1 MNMMSPI
8 LEIILLVVLILL
20 NGVLA
25 MAEIA
30 IVSARK
36 VRLQRRAEQGDLG
49 AGVALELA
57 REPAD
62 FLSTV
67 QIGITLVGVLAGAFG
82 GSTLATRVA
91 PLFELIPSLAPYSH
105 AISLVLVVLII
116 TYFSLVLGELA
127 PKRLALNDAERIA
140 AFIAPSMDFMAHIAA
155 PLVRLLSY
163 SSDVVLAVFGVKKS
177 SEPPITEDEVKVLI
191 ELGTQAGVFEEAEQ
205 DMVSGVFRLAD
216 RHVGTLMTPR
226 TEIAWL
232 DLEDPPE
239 EIRRKI
245 KESVHS
251 RLPVA
256 EGDLD
261 HILGVVQAKGLLSR
275 CMAGEPIDLRKSL
288 IPPQFVPESTPALK
302 VLEMFRNSRVHIAI
316 VIDEYGGLQ
325 GLVTIIDI
333 LEAIVGDIPIT
344 GERDGLE
351 AVQRKDGSWLLDGML
366 PVDEFRDIF
375 RLNELPGEGKSH
387 YETMSGFVMT
397 YLGRIPSEGD
407 AFDWAGMHF
416 EVLDM
421 DGFRVDKILVV
432 PASESDTET
441 GQA

>member
-8 LEIILLVVLILL
+8 LEIILLVILILL
-20 NGVLA
+20 NGILA

-82 GSTLATRVA
+82 GSTLAARVA

-140 AFIAPSMDFMAHIAA
+140 AFIAPSMDFMAHMAA

-407 AFDWAGMHF
+407 TFDWAGMHF

>member
-1 MNMMSPI
+1 MNPA
-8 LEIILLVVLILL
+8 LEIILLVILFLL

-30 IVSARK
+30 IISARK
-36 VRLQRRAEQGDLG
+36 VRLQRRSEEGDEG
-49 AGVALELA
+49 ARVALQLA

-82 GSTLATRVA
+82 GATLAARVA
-91 PLFELIPSLAPYSH
+91 PLFERIPGLEPYSH
-105 AISLVLVVLII
+105 AISLVLVVVII

-127 PKRLALNDAERIA
+127 PKRLALNDAEKIA
-140 AFIAPSMDFMAHIAA
+140 AFIAPAMDFLARIAA

-163 SSDVVLAVFGVKKS
+163 SSDVVLVIFGVKKS
-177 SEPPITEDEVKVLI
+177 TEPPITEEEVKVLI

-205 DMVSGVFRLAD
+205 EMVSGVFRLAD
-216 RHVGTLMTPR
+216 RRVGTLMTPR
-226 TEIAWL
+226 TEIIWL
-232 DLEDPPE
+232 DLEDPFE
-239 EIRRKI
+239 ETQRKI
-245 KESVHS
+245 IESLHS
-251 RLPVA
+251 RMPVA

-261 HILGVVQAKGLLSR
+261 HILGVVQAKELLAR
-275 CMAGEPIDLRKSL
+275 CLAGEPVDLRSAL
-288 IPPQFVPESTPALK
+288 IPPQFIPESSPALK
-302 VLEMFRNSRVHIAI
+302 VLEMFRTSGVHIAI

-333 LEAIVGDIPIT
+333 LEAIVGDIPLT
-344 GERDGLE
+344 GGREGLE

-366 PVDEFRDIF
+366 PVDEFKDIF
-375 RLNELPGEGKSH
+375 RLNELPEEGRGH

-407 AFDWAGMHF
+407 MFDWAGMHF

-432 PASESDTET
+432 PAPEEDPEA
-441 GQA
+441 GQE

>member
-1 MNMMSPI
+1 MMSPA
-8 LEIILLVVLILL
+8 LEIILLIILILL

-36 VRLQRRAEQGDLG
+36 VRLQRRAEQGDQK
-49 AGVALELA
+49 AQVALELA

-82 GSTLATRVA
+82 GATLAARVA
-91 PLFELIPSLAPYSH
+91 PLFERIPALAPYSH
-105 AISLVLVVLII
+105 AISLVLVVVTI

-127 PKRLALNDAERIA
+127 PKRLALNDAEKIA
-140 AFIAPSMDFMAHIAA
+140 AFIAPSMDFLARIAA

-163 SSDVVLAVFGVKKS
+163 SSDVVLALFGVKKS

-191 ELGTQAGVFEEAEQ
+191 ELGTQAGVFKEAEQ

-226 TEIAWL
+226 TEIIWL

-239 EIRRKI
+239 ETRRKI
-245 KESVHS
+245 MASVHS
-251 RLPVA
+251 RMPVA

-261 HILGVVQAKGLLSR
+261 HILGVVQAKGLLAR
-275 CMAGEPIDLRKSL
+275 CLAGEPIDLRGAL
-288 IPPQFVPESTPALK
+288 IPPQFVPESSPALK
-302 VLEMFRNSRVHIAI
+302 VLELFRKSRLHIAI

-333 LEAIVGDIPIT
+333 LEAIVGDIPLT
-344 GERDGLE
+344 GELDGAE

-366 PVDEFRDIF
+366 PVDEFKDIF
-375 RLNELPGEGKSH
+375 RLNDLPGEGRGH

-421 DGFRVDKILVV
+421 DGFRVDKVLVV
-432 PASESDTET
+432 PAPEANSEA